1 MNLGK
6 VYGKKESDDHATSLF
21 TSLQILFVSV
31 LCTAVMACVDS
42 LEFCLP
48 HSASV
53 HCTPG
58 SMRLGTLSP
67 LRMALS
73 QTTLLTAP
81 LTPFTFCSL
90 LTDPPRPKPS
100 GLSHASVHTVRR
112 AWSPGALCFHR
123 GLVSWLL
130 IPQRLEIVLL
140 KAARPRCW

>member
-53 HCTPG
+53 HCTLG

-90 LTDPPRPKPS
+90 LTDPLGPS
-100 GLSHASVHTVRR
+100 PLACLMHQYTLCAGPGVLVLSASPV
-112 AWSPGALCFHR
+112 AWSPGSSYR
-123 GLVSWLL
+123 RDWKQYS
-130 IPQRLEIVLL
+130 
-140 KAARPRCW
+140 